1 MKTQRV
7 IFIVLIFIATVQIA
21 SYYPQLPEKVASHFN
36 GAGNPN
42 GCSSKKEFISIYV
55 MVIAVMLLI
64 YLVLPALFRYIP
76 KSLISL
82 PKKDY
87 WLAPERR
94 EKTFTFIAGQML
106 CFGNATFILLIAT
119 FQLAIEANLSDTR
132 HFSSNTM
139 WILLIGYFF
148 FVILWSVRFISK
160 FVRAGKQ

>member
-7 IFIVLIFIATVQIA
+7 IFIVLIFITAVQIA
-21 SYYPQLPEKVASHFN
+21 SYYPQLPETVASQFD

-42 GCSSKKEFISIYV
+42 GYSSKKILISIYM

-94 EKTFTFIAGQML
+94 EKTFTFIAEQML

-119 FQLAIEANLSDTR
+119 FQIAIEANLSDTR